1 MRTSDHW
8 HNYMLQIELFIKD
21 EYANFKRQMLPFDVG
36 GMEKSLEIQ
45 LLTLTDAELILLEK
59 QRNVIIK
66 INHINGNIR
75 MCKLASLQDENIS
88 IARIF
93 LPLTGIN

>member
-1 MRTSDHW
+1 VRTSDHW

-36 GMEKSLEIQ
+36 SMEKSLEIQ

>member
-1 MRTSDHW
+1 VRTSDHW

-36 GMEKSLEIQ
+36 SMEKSLEIQ

-75 MCKLASLQDENIS
+75 MCKLASLLDE
-88 IARIF
+88 F
-93 LPLTGIN
+93 LSKHPNSCYGSL

>member
-1 MRTSDHW
+1 
-8 HNYMLQIELFIKD
+8 MLQIELFIKD

-36 GMEKSLEIQ
+36 SMEKSLEIQ
-45 LLTLTDAELILLEK
+45 LSTLTDAELILLEK